1 MMDDLQKK
9 KLLQIGN
16 IAGFIATVVVNFL
29 AVGLP
34 LNNKT
39 TQQLSDALPNL
50 FVPAGITF
58 SIWSVIYILLGV
70 FAIYQGKDLFKQE
83 KDDLSFL
90 DKISYFFILSSIA
103 NVAWIFFWHYE
114 LVPISLIMMLILFIS
129 LLALYLRLDIGKGDA
144 SKQERNFIHLP
155 ISVYFGWITTATV
168 ANVTALLVSLNWD
181 GFGIAEEIWAV
192 VILIVVALIYVLTV
206 LTRND
211 IAYGLVGVWSTL
223 GIVLKQIT
231 IAPVVG
237 ITALIV
243 LIVIGLAIT
252 KVVVS
257 KLK

>member
-1 MMDDLQKK
+1 MDDLQKK

-34 LNNKT
+34 LNNRT

-70 FAIYQGKDLFKQE
+70 FAIYQAKDLFKEE
-83 KDDLSFL
+83 KEDLSFL

-114 LVPISLIMMLILFIS
+114 LVAVSLVVMILLFIS
-129 LLALYLRLDIGKGDA
+129 LLALYLRLDIGKSDA

-168 ANVTALLVSLNWD
+168 ANVTAFLVSINWD
-181 GFGIAEEIWAV
+181 RFGIAEEAWAI
-192 VILIVVALIYVLTV
+192 VILVVVALIYVLTV
-206 LTRND
+206 ITRND
-211 IAYGLVGVWSTL
+211 IAYGLVGVWSSL

-231 IAPVVG
+231 AAPVVG

-243 LIVIGLAIT
+243 LIVIGLAIAW
-252 KVVVS
+252 VVVN
-257 KLK
+257 KIK

>member
-1 MMDDLQKK
+1 MDDLQKK
-9 KLLQIGN
+9 KLLQISN

-114 LVPISLIMMLILFIS
+114 LVPISLIMMLILFVS
-129 LLALYLRLDIGKGDA
+129 LLALYLRLDIGKADV

-168 ANVTALLVSLNWD
+168 ANVTAFLVSINRD
-181 GFGIAEEIWAV
+181 RFGIAEEVWAI
-192 VILIVVALIYVLTV
+192 VILVVVALIYVLTV
-206 LTRND
+206 IIRND
-211 IAYGLVGVWSTL
+211 IAYGLVGVWSSL

-231 IAPVVG
+231 AAPVVG
-237 ITALIV
+237 ITALVV
-243 LIVIGLAIT
+243 LIVISLAIT
-252 KVVVS
+252 WVAVS

>member
-9 KLLQIGN
+9 KLLQISN

-114 LVPISLIMMLILFIS
+114 LVPISLIMMLILFVS

-192 VILIVVALIYVLTV
+192 LILVVVALIYVLTV
-206 LTRND
+206 ITRND

-231 IAPVVG
+231 ATPVVG
-237 ITALIV
+237 ITALVV
-243 LIVIGLAIT
+243 LIVICLAIT
-252 KVVVS
+252 KVVIS
-257 KLK
+257 KIK

>member
-1 MMDDLQKK
+1 MDDLQKK

-34 LNNKT
+34 LNNRT

-70 FAIYQGKDLFKQE
+70 FAIYQAKDLFKEE
-83 KDDLSFL
+83 KEDLSFL

-114 LVPISLIMMLILFIS
+114 LVAVSLIVMILLFIS
-129 LLALYLRLDIGKGDA
+129 LLALYLRLDIGKSDV

-168 ANVTALLVSLNWD
+168 ANVTAFLVSINWD
-181 GFGIAEEIWAV
+181 RFGISEDLWAI
-192 VILIVVALIYVLTV
+192 VILVVVALIYVLTV
-206 LTRND
+206 ITRND

-231 IAPVVG
+231 AAPVVG
-237 ITALIV
+237 ITALVV
-243 LIVIGLAIT
+243 LIVISLAIT
-252 KVVVS
+252 WVAVS